1 MSKFYV
7 VGAYEDFKLNIFPS
21 HISPII
27 AEFHLGQYRRWAYKI
42 EVPYKIIPTHAVGD
56 FYDTPQ
62 QMFPYMTY
70 SLILPKPLTQD
81 SQIIAIS
88 KDKLLVEN
96 NRYFI
101 CQNILLEALRNIKKP
116 AFLYRSLLSIKNA
129 LE

>member
-42 EVPYKIIPTHAVGD
+42 EVPYKIIPTHAVGA

-116 AFLYRSLLSIKNA
+116 AFLYRSLVSIKNA